1 MKTPGG
7 LGSPSSLAV
16 PDRVAEF
23 GRITVWS
30 GPAFT
35 VGGWFCDAGFTVTVR
50 SSLLCRAESSA
61 VSRSTYVPDAEKLAV
76 VARDLASPKVTVP
89 GGFGRPSAVTVP
101 LTLALEGSV
110 IV

>member
-1 MKTPGG
+1 MERDEASPKVTVPGPENWDHVVMRVPGG

-61 VSRSTYVPDAEKLAV
+61 VSRST
-76 VARDLASPKVTVP
+76 
-89 GGFGRPSAVTVP
+89 
-101 LTLALEGSV
+101 
-110 IV
+110 